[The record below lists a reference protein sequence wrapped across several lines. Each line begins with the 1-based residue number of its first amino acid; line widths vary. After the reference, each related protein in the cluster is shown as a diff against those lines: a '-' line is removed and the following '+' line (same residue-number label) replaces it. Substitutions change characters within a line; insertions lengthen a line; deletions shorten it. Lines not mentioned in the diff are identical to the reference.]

1 MVTAQGHPRAIFQR
15 AIERGN
21 LAVAETVL
29 RTEIARPTLV
39 DLLELTALIAQSDP
53 GRRGRVTTRWLQRYL
68 EASVDRTIDEVAF
81 AVAALQAL
89 GTANHVRALDALREI
104 ARRVA

>member
-1 MVTAQGHPRAIFQR
+1 MTASGHPRAIFER

-21 LAVAETVL
+21 VAVAETVP
-29 RTEIARPTLV
+29 RPTLT
-39 DLLELTALIAQSDP
+39 DLLELTALIAQTDP

-68 EASVDRTIDEVAF
+68 EAGVDRTIDEAAF
-81 AVAALQAL
+81 VVAALQAL
-89 GTANHVRALDALREI
+89 GTANHRGALDALREI

>member
-1 MVTAQGHPRAIFQR
+1 MLTAKGHPRAIFER

-29 RTEIARPTLV
+29 RAEIPRPTLV
-39 DLLELTALIAQSDP
+39 DLLELTALIAQSDA

-68 EASVDRTIDEVAF
+68 EAGVDRTIDEVAF
-81 AVAALQAL
+81 AVSALQAL
-89 GTANHVRALDALREI
+89 GTANHRAALDALRDI